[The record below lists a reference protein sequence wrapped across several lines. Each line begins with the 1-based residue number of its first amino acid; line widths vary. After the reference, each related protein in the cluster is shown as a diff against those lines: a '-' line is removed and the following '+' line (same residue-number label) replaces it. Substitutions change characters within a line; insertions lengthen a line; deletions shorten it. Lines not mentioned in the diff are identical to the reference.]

1 MTTKYRGTHGMIVV
15 IKKEKLVFL
24 MMCSPQVKV
33 GLPGFIVG
41 WKKKKKKKKSPD
53 IWKFIETPKYVRI
66 CDSEIK
72 LIL

>member
-1 MTTKYRGTHGMIVV
+1 MTTKYRGTHG
-15 IKKEKLVFL
+15 